1 MGKPSKDYAVPLWE
15 KANLTVYEA
24 AAYSGI
30 GADKLRE
37 LSDREDCEFVLWNGT
52 KRLIKRK
59 KLDEFLERAY
69 GSNGIYNDCRSCA
82 PVCLYPRIHT
92 YAGI

>member
-30 GADKLRE
+30 GADMRGWIRFVMRRLEQQKSLRSRNY
-37 LSDREDCEFVLWNGT
+37 LSGYISAMAAICTR
-52 KRLIKRK
+52 
-59 KLDEFLERAY
+59 
-69 GSNGIYNDCRSCA
+69 
-82 PVCLYPRIHT
+82 
-92 YAGI
+92 

>member
-37 LSDREDCEFVLWNGT
+37 LSDREDCEFVL
-52 KRLIKRK
+52 KRHKAAHQKEKAR
-59 KLDEFLERAY
+59 
-69 GSNGIYNDCRSCA
+69 
-82 PVCLYPRIHT
+82 
-92 YAGI
+92 

>member
-37 LSDREDCEFVLWNGT
+37 LTDREDCEFVLWNGT

-69 GSNGIYNDCRSCA
+69 SIYQSTMRFAKSHRCPKRRLS
-82 PVCLYPRIHT
+82 VS
-92 YAGI
+92 